1 MIHLDTSVLV
11 DAFTP
16 GRRSAANLRA
26 TLAAGEILNISVLVL
41 FEWLRGPRRP
51 EELALADTFTASRLV
66 LPFGLHE
73 AEQAARLYRTVGRPR
88 AREIELAIA
97 ACALTEN
104 ASLWTLNPED
114 FADIPGLVLYKPP
127 SAKRSRH

>member
-11 DAFTP
+11 DGFTTA
-16 GRRSAANLRA
+16 RRSAANVRA

-51 EELALADTFTASRLV
+51 EELALADGLLPRDLAV
-66 LPFGLHE
+66 PFGVQE
-73 AEQAARLYRTVGRPR
+73 AAQAARLYRVVRRPR
-88 AREIELAIA
+88 SREIDLAIA

-104 ASLWTLNPED
+104 ASLWTLNPEN
-114 FADIPGLVLYKPP
+114 FADIPGLALYKPP
-127 SAKRSRH
+127 AGKSSHH